1 MVDANSK
8 MLNQVYIQ
16 ADKVVLR
23 NNKNIEYFIK
33 NKLELNKKIIKEN
46 LLQNE

>member
-1 MVDANSK
+1 MGHADSK
-8 MLNQVYIQ
+8 MLNQVYIHL
-16 ADKVVLR
+16 DKVALR
-23 NNKNIEYFIK
+23 NNKNIEDFIK